1 MGRGSCKAGDVTSTV
16 SQSAVEVIPVQIFE
30 LDLKICSPGGFLGG
44 QRHYQVLLLVEKLV
58 YSLGDMLS
66 AGSVVPQ
73 ACQQRAE
80 SLSAS
85 EHLMYRAP
93 RLAFPPLS

>member
-1 MGRGSCKAGDVTSTV
+1 MTSTV

-30 LDLKICSPGGFLGG
+30 LELKICPPGGFLGG

-66 AGSVVPQ
+66 AGSLGVVVPQ
-73 ACQQRAE
+73 LASRGQKASQL
-80 SLSAS
+80 LST
-85 EHLMYRAP
+85 
-93 RLAFPPLS
+93 